1 MCQFPQLD
9 ERTACGDRGTAG
21 DEVTDANVKSNA
33 PLDAE
38 KSDDLDEEL
47 KSNCTDSNDVERLE
61 TESVSSYELAPQMSF
76 SNS

>member
-1 MCQFPQLD
+1 MLTKDGLQEAVFFFQLE

-21 DEVTDANVKSNA
+21 DDVTDANVKSKA

-47 KSNCTDSNDVERLE
+47 KSNSTDASDVDKLD
-61 TESVSSYELAPQMSF
+61 TESGSS
-76 SNS
+76 